1 MSATQTIGQPPT
13 RRVVSNVIKGCLGNL
28 IEWFDWFVYASFS
41 IYFAASFF
49 PSDSLTA
56 QLLAAASIFAVG
68 FLMRPL
74 GGWFLGMYA
83 DRFGRRN
90 ALAASV
96 LLMSA
101 GSLTIALTPGFDSIG
116 VVAPILLLLAR
127 LLQGLSV
134 GGEFGSSATYLSEI
148 ATAGRRGFYSSFQYV
163 SIIMGQLAALS
174 LMIGLQW
181 LLTDEQMY
189 AFGWRIPFVV
199 GAVAG
204 LGVMLLRRG
213 MDESDHF
220 KNDQADRAK
229 AAAEGRAPQQSVGLR
244 ALVKYP
250 RQLAAVFGLALGGT
264 VAFYVYTSY
273 MQKYMVNTSGISK
286 ENAAVISFIALF
298 IFMCLQPLVGWISDK
313 YGRRAVMLFFS
324 IGGTLVT
331 VPVLTLLAKT
341 DNVFAAFGLMMLGLV
356 FVSGYTALSAIVK
369 AEMFPTNVRA
379 LGVGLPHAIVA
390 ALFGGTA
397 EPIALALK
405 QAGSESM
412 FFWYVTGCIA
422 ITFFA
427 ALTVKDPSKASQL
440 ETIYAPAAN
449 PSDTAVEANEAAE
462 RKEIPV
468 K

>member
-1 MSATQTIGQPPT
+1 MSKQQDTGLPST
-13 RRVVSNVIKGCLGNL
+13 RRVVSNVVKGCLGNL

-49 PSDSLTA
+49 PAESLTA

-74 GGWFLGMYA
+74 GGWLLGMYA

-101 GSLTIALTPGFDSIG
+101 GSLTIAFTPSFDTIG
-116 VVAPILLLLAR
+116 VFAPILLLLAR

-148 ATAGRRGFYSSFQYV
+148 ATPGRRGFYSSFQYV
-163 SIIMGQLAALS
+163 SIILGQLTALS
-174 LMIGLQW
+174 LMIALQAM
-181 LLTDEQMY
+181 LTSEQMY

-199 GAVAG
+199 GAIAG
-204 LGVMLLRRG
+204 ITVMFLRRG
-213 MDESDHF
+213 MDESEHF
-220 KNDQADRAK
+220 KKDQEERAK
-229 AAAEGRAPQQSVGLR
+229 ATETGSGEAPAAGLR
-244 ALVKYP
+244 ALLKYP
-250 RQLAAVFGLALGGT
+250 KQLAAVFGLALGGT

-298 IFMCLQPLVGWISDK
+298 IFMFLQPLVGWISDK
-313 YGRRAVMLFFS
+313 FGRRAVMLFFS
-324 IGGTLVT
+324 IGGTVVT
-331 VPVLTLLAKT
+331 VPVLTLLSHT
-341 DNVFAAFGLMMLGLV
+341 DNVFAAFGLMMVGLV

-369 AEMFPTNVRA
+369 AEMFPTKVRA

-405 QAGSESM
+405 QAGNESL

-427 ALTVKDPSKASQL
+427 ALTVKDPSKNSQL
-440 ETIYAPAAN
+440 ETIYEQPAA
-449 PSDTAVEANEAAE
+449 DTARQQKLV
-462 RKEIPV
+462 R
-468 K
+468 